1 MQECLAIRTAPPVTS
16 AVTSSTTQTDATAL
30 SRTDSESMTKWNRYA
45 LSRSFWDFLRMDW
58 NTRIDRL
65 RWSTTAM
72 IRSTPPAK
80 NVKLDVVHSAE
91 RAAAVS
97 AAFSASR
104 VASCADMVPEFII
117 TALAMLLI
125 DVTPHRNINWS
136 VNNGVLV
143 IKDTNG
149 NDVKLNVGTTWIGY
163 ASSNNG
169 GAVK

>member
-1 MQECLAIRTAPPVTS
+1 MGA
-16 AVTSSTTQTDATAL
+16 
-30 SRTDSESMTKWNRYA
+30 
-45 LSRSFWDFLRMDW
+45 FLRMDW

-80 NVKLDVVHSAE
+80 NVKLGVVHSAE

-117 TALAMLLI
+117 TALTMLLI
-125 DVTPHRNINWS
+125 DATPHRSIAS
-136 VNNGVLV
+136 TPPCPAPY
-143 IKDTNG
+143 IKAFG
-149 NDVKLNVGTTWIGY
+149 KSIGFTRNLM
-163 ASSNNG
+163 AM
-169 GAVK
+169 

>member
-1 MQECLAIRTAPPVTS
+1 MQAYLAIRTAPPVTS

-58 NTRIDRL
+58 NTRTDRL

-80 NVKLDVVHSAE
+80 KVRLGVVHSAE

-125 DVTPHRNINWS
+125 DATPHRSIAS
-136 VNNGVLV
+136 TPPCPAPY
-143 IKDTNG
+143 IKAFG
-149 NDVKLNVGTTWIGY
+149 KSIGFTRNLM
-163 ASSNNG
+163 AM
-169 GAVK
+169 